1 MTILSTVNDYSKAA
15 EMIDD
20 EEILAAVERD
30 LEFLDIMYGE
40 YRNLRNGGFVAIISN
55 ADDKKQLR
63 DKYLLDVE
71 HDKPETI
78 MNRDKYFLATFV
90 VGTKGAVTVVLKK

>member
-30 LEFLDIMYGE
+30 LKFLDIMYGE

-63 DKYLLDVE
+63 DEYLLDVE
-71 HDKPETI
+71 HDNPKTV

-90 VGTKGAVTVVLKK
+90 VGTEGAVTVVLKK